1 MNAHGDEMTI
11 DQLARRVGMTVRN
24 VRAYTSRGLVPPP
37 RLVGR
42 TGYYG
47 EEHASRLRLVRDLV
61 ERGYTLSA
69 VEKALREN
77 AAVADSH
84 ALDLLALLANP
95 LGQPQAPET
104 LSVAALARLA
114 GLDLET
120 QQALLPQLEGLHLI
134 ERLDDSTVRLVQPTL
149 VRSGAQAMSLGLAPA
164 TVIGM
169 LGTLND
175 SLDQIAE
182 PFVSA
187 FREEVWAPFRD
198 AGMPEEHWEDILG
211 SIKSLLPIASQAVV
225 AAFRDRLAVAI
236 DNALGE
242 ELQALTGE
250 QVGRIFTAEQD

>member
-1 MNAHGDEMTI
+1 MKVYGHEMTI

-69 VEKALREN
+69 VEKALSEN
-77 AAVADSH
+77 AAVADSQ

-95 LGQPQAPET
+95 LGQPQTPET
-104 LSVAALARLA
+104 LSIEALARLA
-114 GLDLET
+114 GLDVET
-120 QQALLPQLEGLHLI
+120 QRHLLPRLEELKLI
-134 ERLDDSTVRLVQPTL
+134 ELLDESTVRLVQPTL
-149 VRSGAQAMSLGLAPA
+149 VRSGAQAMSLGLAPD

-169 LGTLND
+169 LGTLTD

-187 FREEVWAPFRD
+187 FREEVWAPFRE

-211 SIKSLLPIASQAVV
+211 SIKALLPIASQAVV

-236 DNALGE
+236 DTALGA
-242 ELQALTGE
+242 ELENLTGE
-250 QVGRIFTAEQD
+250 QVGRFFAAD

>member
-1 MNAHGDEMTI
+1 MKAHGHEMTI
-11 DQLARRVGMTVRN
+11 DQLARVVGMTVRN
-24 VRAYTSRGLVPPP
+24 VRAYTSRGLISPP

-42 TGYYG
+42 TGYYDA
-47 EEHASRLRLVRDLV
+47 EHASRLRLVRDLV

-69 VEKALREN
+69 VEKALSEN
-77 AAVADSH
+77 ATVADSH

-104 LSVAALARLA
+104 LAIASLARLA

-120 QQALLPQLEGLHLI
+120 QRQLLPSLEELKLI
-134 ERLDDSTVRLVQPTL
+134 EQVDDATVRLVQPTL
-149 VRSGAQAMSLGLAPA
+149 VRSGAQAMSLGLAPD

-169 LGTLND
+169 LGTINGA
-175 SLDQIAE
+175 LDQVAE

-198 AGMPEEHWEDILG
+198 AGMPEERWEEILG
-211 SIKSLLPIASQAVV
+211 AIKALLPIASQAVV

-236 DNALGE
+236 DSALGD

-250 QVGRIFTAEQD
+250 QVGRMFEAD

>member
-1 MNAHGDEMTI
+1 VKAHGDEMTI

-42 TGYYG
+42 TGYYD

-69 VEKALREN
+69 VEKALSEN
-77 AAVADSH
+77 VAVADSH

-104 LSVAALARLA
+104 LAVAALARLA
-114 GLDLET
+114 GLDQEA
-120 QQALLPQLEGLHLI
+120 QEALLPRLEELNLV
-134 ERLDDSTVRLVQPTL
+134 EKLDDSTVRLVQPTL
-149 VRSGAQAMSLGLAPA
+149 VRSGAQAMSLGLAPD

-198 AGMPEEHWEDILG
+198 AGMPEERWEEILG
-211 SIKSLLPIASQAVV
+211 SIKALLPIASQAVV

-236 DNALGE
+236 DTALGA
-242 ELQALTGE
+242 ELETLTGE
-250 QVGRIFTAEQD
+250 QVGRFFAAD

>member
-42 TGYYG
+42 TGYYD

-69 VEKALREN
+69 VEKALSEN

-84 ALDLLALLANP
+84 VLDLLALLANP

-104 LSVAALARLA
+104 LSIAALARLA

-120 QQALLPQLEGLHLI
+120 QTALLPRLEELHLT
-134 ERLDDSTVRLVQPTL
+134 EKLDDSMVRLVQPTL
-149 VRSGAQAMSLGLAPA
+149 VRSGAQAMSLGLAPD
-164 TVIGM
+164 TVLGM
-169 LGTLND
+169 LGTLHE

-198 AGMPEEHWEDILG
+198 AGMPEDRWEDVLG
-211 SIKSLLPIASQAVV
+211 SIKALLPIASQAVV

-236 DNALGE
+236 DAALGA
-242 ELQALTGE
+242 ELESLTGE
-250 QVGRIFTAEQD
+250 QVGRIFATE